1 MSLRTKCEI
10 AANEVIPLIRA
21 KIAAILKEEYDM
33 SVYKIAKL
41 IGTTPASVTNYL
53 KKRCE
58 TDWGEDVE
66 ESIRELAKLIANGG
80 EEGEIQRRLCDLC
93 KRILETKSQGR

>member
-10 AANEVIPLIRA
+10 AANEVIPIIRA

-53 KKRCE
+53 KRRCD
-58 TDWGEDVE
+58 TNWGEDIE
-66 ESIRELAKLIANGG
+66 LSIRELAHLIANGG
-80 EEGEIQRRLCDLC
+80 EEEEIQRRLCELC
-93 KRILETKSQGR
+93 RKIMERKEQRR

>member
-10 AANEVIPLIRA
+10 AANEVIPIIRA
-21 KIAAILKEEYDM
+21 KVAMILKEEYDM

-53 KKRCE
+53 KRKCD
-58 TDWGEDVE
+58 TDWGDDVE

-80 EEGEIQRRLCDLC
+80 DEGEIQRRLCDLC
-93 KRILETKSQGR
+93 RKIMERRNRGR